1 MRQHNAIL
9 LGGGG
14 HGRVVRALAEV
25 LGLKVIGI
33 CDPGL
38 EAAEWFGLPVLGDD
52 SAVERHRPDATL
64 LLNGIGKLPGSD
76 TRRRLQDRLSLRGYG
91 FPVLVH
97 PFGWVAP
104 DAELAAGV
112 QIMAGAV
119 VQPGCRIGAGSI
131 LNSRVSVDHGCVL
144 GADVHLAPGAVLCG
158 DVTVADG
165 AFVGAGAVILQG
177 RRIGAGSVV
186 AAGAIITRDLE
197 PGETAFGRGGRSS
210 LREGGMA

>member
-1 MRQHNAIL
+1 MQQQRAIV

-14 HGRVVRALAEV
+14 HGRVVRALAEAI
-25 LGLKVIGI
+25 GIAVIGV
-33 CDPGL
+33 CDPAL
-38 EAAEWFGLPVLGDD
+38 EGGDWFGLPVLGDD
-52 SAVERHRPDATL
+52 AALARFPPATTL
-64 LLNGIGKLPGSD
+64 LLNGIGKLPGSE
-76 TRRRLQDRLSLRGYG
+76 TRRRLQDRLSLRGYA
-91 FPVLVH
+91 FPALVH
-97 PFGWVAP
+97 PFAWVAP
-104 DAELAAGV
+104 DAVLAAGV

-131 LNSRVSVDHGCVL
+131 VNSRASVDHGCVL